1 MKKNQHR
8 ILGRQ
13 LAREISR
20 EELEKSRAG
29 YISDELAPSRLPG
42 VETLTTSY
50 PPDHDT
56 LGGGG
61 PIWV

>member
-8 ILGRQ
+8 ILGRR

-20 EELEKSRAG
+20 AEVETSRAG
-29 YISDELAPSRLPG
+29 YALADQQQLPRLPG
-42 VETLTTSY
+42 VETQTLIY

-56 LGGGG
+56 LGGGVG
-61 PIWV
+61 V